1 MLLNVLIQGS
11 GFPRLR
17 STVTLVQSQKRNILV
32 DSGLRD
38 DADRLVLALKE
49 RGLTPDDVDVV
60 VATHLHYDHCGNH
73 LLFRNARYIVGAKDF
88 IENAHFIRAYHQDGT
103 PGKATTSALLRENYQ
118 TVKDFYVRSIV
129 REVTRNIEF
138 YNRVLEQDSRFV
150 PVDGSHWL
158 TEEVEVLPTPGHTH
172 GHISVVAHRAQTG
185 SEDAPRK
192 ILVAGDALFTRKT
205 LLENAERELQLAQDV
220 ELYSHT
226 RRKLLSEYR
235 HIIPGHDGL
244 VDRAA
249 HVPLEATS

>member
-1 MLLNVLIQGS
+1 MRLYVLIQGS

-17 STVTLVQSQKRNILV
+17 STVTLVQSQTRNILV
-32 DSGLRD
+32 DSGLCD

-73 LLFRNARYIVGAKDF
+73 LMFRNARYIVGAKDF
-88 IENAHFIRAYHQDGT
+88 VENGHFIEAYHQDQT
-103 PGKATTSALLRENYQ
+103 PGKASTAELLRENYQ
-118 TVKDFYVRSIV
+118 TVKEFYVRSIV

-138 YNRVLEQDSRFV
+138 YNRVLERDARFV

-172 GHISVVAHRAQTG
+172 GHISVVAHRARPG
-185 SEDAPRK
+185 DEESPRK

-205 LLENAERELQLAQDV
+205 LVENAERELQLAQDI

-244 VDRAA
+244 VDTAPSE
-249 HVPLEATS
+249 PLEAT

>member
-1 MLLNVLIQGS
+1 MLVNVLIQGS

-32 DSGLRD
+32 DSGLCD
-38 DADRLVLALKE
+38 DAGRLVLALQG

-73 LLFRNARYIVGAKDF
+73 LLFRKARYIVGAKDYIESARF
-88 IENAHFIRAYHQDGT
+88 IEAYHQDTT
-103 PGKATTSALLRENYQ
+103 PGKSSTSELLRENYQ

-129 REVTRNIEF
+129 REVTRNLAF
-138 YNRVLEQDSRFV
+138 YNRVLERDPRFV
-150 PVDGSHWL
+150 PVEGSHWL

-172 GHISVVAHRAQTG
+172 GHISVVAHSARTG
-185 SEDAPRK
+185 SEDAPRN

-205 LLENAERELQLAQDV
+205 LLENAERELQLAQDT

-244 VDRAA
+244 VDARADMPA
-249 HVPLEATS
+249 KASP

>member
-17 STVTLVQSQKRNILV
+17 STVTLLQSQGRNILV
-32 DSGLRD
+32 DSGLSD
-38 DADRLVLALKE
+38 DASRLVLALQE

-73 LLFRNARYIVGAKDF
+73 LMFRNARFIVGAKDY
-88 IENAHFIRAYHQDGT
+88 IENARFIEAYHQDGT
-103 PGKATTSALLRENYQ
+103 PGKAATAALLREHYQ

-138 YNRVLEQDSRFV
+138 YNRVLDRDSRFV
-150 PVDGSHWL
+150 PVEGSHWL

-172 GHISVVAHRAQTG
+172 GHISVVAHSAQTE
-185 SEDAPRK
+185 SEDTPKK

-205 LLENAERELQLAQDV
+205 LVENGERELQLAQDV
-220 ELYSHT
+220 ELYGHT
-226 RRKLLSEYR
+226 RRKLLNEYR

-244 VDRAA
+244 VDA
-249 HVPLEATS
+249 EAPMPIGGTP